1 MRRCPL
7 KRPSPAEWSK
17 PMKRIGLSV
26 CVLAAAMCGAG
37 GCASSKES
45 SGMSAGEPAAH
56 EPARRRGLMVAGDSL
71 GRAMFSEN
79 HPTLA
84 TVPDR
89 DR

>member
-1 MRRCPL
+1 
-7 KRPSPAEWSK
+7 
-17 PMKRIGLSV
+17 MKRIGLSV
-26 CVLAAAMCGAG
+26 CVLAVAISGAA
-37 GCASSKES
+37 GCASSNAS
-45 SGMSAGEPAAH
+45 SGMAAKDPV
-56 EPARRRGLMVAGDSL
+56 EAPPARRRGLMVAGDSI